1 MISIKRLVIGYFAV
15 FFACCIAF
23 SLWYEEKN
31 NIKQEVIEHQL
42 ELFDLSRRAGQL
54 SMLVADYYLSG
65 SERALTQWQRVVSDL
80 NSRLGK
86 FQAHPMDLQPE
97 IRELSNLVRQLNNQI
112 SLLKSAQTE
121 QARHWSLVNLIA
133 LNQDLVEAMQA
144 MATKLERWSQL
155 QEIAIS
161 RAQFVALIGSV
172 ALFIVLAVFL
182 LLYFLSPMSKL
193 EGELQRIGKGDLSP
207 ANARS
212 EISEWQ
218 SLFSQF
224 DRMREELRQL
234 VVNRK
239 ELEKE
244 VEQRRFAELANQRLA
259 NTDSLTGLPNR
270 RFFYEML
277 SNELAQAQRYQRR
290 FFLLFIDFDNF
301 KQVNDSLGHSA
312 GDVLLSTIAQR
323 LRADGDDVAQIAR
336 IGGDEF
342 AVILSYGDQQKV
354 VEFAQQIKRIIAMPI
369 DYQHQSI
376 SISSSLGIAQ
386 YPQDSEGIEGLVSRA
401 DTAMYFAKHNP
412 GRTGGIAVYA
422 SIMGANTREQFK
434 LVDEVNRAIRHD
446 SFEVWLQPQFRVESS
461 DVVGFEALIRC
472 QSSQGEYLS
481 PSRFV
486 PYLESCGEIVPVG
499 LLLVEKVLDI
509 QLKLRDLG
517 ISVPI
522 SLNVSAVQLERE
534 AFVDELWELLERY
547 QLAPADMPLELTE
560 TAVFKNEEV
569 IIENLNRLHQRGFA
583 LHLDDFGTG
592 NASLDLIRKVPFSA
606 LKIDQTF
613 VRGAL
618 DDPACVAIID
628 ATVALAKGL
637 GIELIM
643 EGIEASAHLS
653 LAQARQVEYGQGY
666 LMAKPMPE
674 QALFCWLEDASF
686 LDRDV
691 VS

>member
-15 FFACCIAF
+15 FFACCVAF
-23 SLWYEEKN
+23 FLWYEEKN
-31 NIKQEVIEHQL
+31 DIKQEVIEHQL

-65 SERALTQWQRVVSDL
+65 SERALLQWQRVVSDL
-80 NSRLGK
+80 NSRLVQ
-86 FQAHPMDLQPE
+86 FEAHPMDLQPE

-112 SLLKSAQTE
+112 SLLKSAQTD
-121 QARHWSLVNLIA
+121 QAKHWSLVNLIA

-144 MATKLERWSQL
+144 MATKLEHWSQL
-155 QEIAIS
+155 QESAIS

-207 ANARS
+207 ANASS

-277 SNELAQAQRYQRR
+277 SNELAQAQRYEKR

-312 GDVLLSTIAQR
+312 GDMLLSTIAKR
-323 LRADGDDVAQIAR
+323 LRADGDAAAQIAR

-342 AVILSYGDQQKV
+342 AVILSCDEEAKAV
-354 VEFAQQIKRIIAMPI
+354 AFAQHIKQIIGTPI
-369 DYQHQSI
+369 EYQHQSI
-376 SISSSLGIAQ
+376 SISSSLGIAH
-386 YPQDSEGIEGLVSRA
+386 YPQDSEGLEGLVSRA
-401 DTAMYFAKHNP
+401 DTAMYFAKNNP
-412 GRTGGIAVYA
+412 GSTRGVAVYA
-422 SIMGANTREQFK
+422 SMMGATTREQFQ
-434 LVDEVNRAIRHD
+434 LVDEVNRAIRND
-446 SFEVWLQPQFRVESS
+446 GFEVWLQPQFKVETRE
-461 DVVGFEALIRC
+461 VTGFEALIRC
-472 QSSQGEYLS
+472 QSKQGDYLP

-486 PYLESCGEIVPVG
+486 PYLESSGEIVPVG
-499 LLLVEKVLDI
+499 LQLVENVLAL
-509 QLKLRDLG
+509 QLKLRQLG
-517 ISVPI
+517 LEVPI

-534 AFVDELWELLERY
+534 AFVDELWELVTLY
-547 QLAPADMPLELTE
+547 KLAPSDLPLELTE
-560 TAVFKNEEV
+560 TAVFKNEDV
-569 IIENLNRLHQRGFA
+569 IIGNLNRLHQRGFE

-643 EGIEASAHLS
+643 EGIETPAHLS
-653 LAQARQVEYGQGY
+653 LAHARQVEYGQGY

-674 QALFCWLEDASF
+674 QALFSWLEDASF
-686 LDRDV
+686 FDRNA